1 MNERVEREG
10 LTFDDVLLLPRR
22 SAVLPHEVDASVE
35 LCAGIQL
42 NIPLLSAA
50 MDTVTESRMAIAL
63 AREGGLG
70 VIHRNLSI
78 EEQAHEV
85 DKVKRS
91 ESGMITDPVTL
102 PPNLPVGRA
111 LEIMEKY
118 RVSGVPI
125 TEGKRLVGILTNRDL
140 RFIEDRSVLIRDVMT
155 RKNLVT
161 VPVGTSLEEAKRL
174 LHEHRIEK
182 LPVVDGEYRLCGLIT
197 VKDIIKRIA
206 YPKAA
211 KDSLGRLLVAA
222 AVGVGAAAV
231 ERAEELVLKGV
242 DALAIDSAH
251 GHSENVL
258 ETLRALRKRFAGLPI
273 LAGNVATR
281 EGARDLLAAGAS
293 VIKVGMGPGAI
304 CTTRVVAGVGV
315 PQISAVL
322 ECAKEAMR
330 AGVRCIA
337 DGGLQH
343 SGDITKALAAGASAV
358 MIGSIFAGTEESP
371 GETILLQGRTYKSY
385 RGMGSIGAMQRGA
398 RDRYFQEDVDDSRKL
413 VAEGIEGRVPYKGS
427 VGLVVHQLMGG
438 VRAGM
443 GYCGVRTVDELRTD
457 TRFIRITTAALR
469 ESHPHDVTITK
480 EAPNY
485 KVE

>member
-211 KDSLGRLLVAA
+211 KDSLGRLRVAA

-258 ETLRALRKRFAGLPI
+258 ETLRALRKRFAEMPI

-281 EGARDLLAAGAS
+281 EGARDLIAAGAS

-322 ECAKEAMR
+322 ECAKAAMR

-443 GYCGVRTVDELRTD
+443 GYCGVRTIDELRTD

>member
-22 SAVLPHEVDASVE
+22 SAILPHEVDASVE
-35 LCAGIQL
+35 LCAGIRL

-140 RFIEDRSVLIRDVMT
+140 RFIEDRSVLIRDVMSRT
-155 RKNLVT
+155 NLVT
-161 VPVGTSLEEAKRL
+161 VPVGTRLEEAKRL

-258 ETLRALRKRFAGLPI
+258 ETLRALRKRFAEMPI

-443 GYCGVRTVDELRTD
+443 GYCGVRTIDELRTD